1 MTTSLPTPAPERPPL
16 TWGLRDAGPDDIAI
30 EADGTTDLTPEWA
43 WGGAT
48 GRGIRV
54 AVVDS
59 GIELDHPLVGPV
71 AGSYLVTKD
80 DDEGIRVDP
89 GPGGDACGHGTACA
103 GIIRQ
108 EAPDCEL
115 YSVQVL
121 GAKFTGTG
129 EILLAGLA
137 WAIRQGF
144 DVVNLSLS
152 TTRPQLAATLREL
165 ADEAFFARTVV
176 VASAHNS
183 PVESFPWRF
192 SSVLSVGSHQQD
204 DPDLFLYNPNPPV
217 EFFAQGQDVQ
227 VAWLN
232 QGSIRTTG
240 NSFAAPRVAGR
251 AARILSKHPQLT
263 TFQLKSVLYRTAS
276 NVRTGPRPDHRGV

>member
-1 MTTSLPTPAPERPPL
+1 MTAVPSTDRPGL
-16 TWGLRDAGPDDIAI
+16 TWALRDAGPGDIAI
-30 EADGTTDLTPEWA
+30 EADGAGGLTPEWA

-59 GIELDHPLVGPV
+59 GIELGHPLIGPV
-71 AGSYLVTKD
+71 AGSYVVGRG
-80 DDEGIRVDP
+80 DEDGIRVDP

-108 EAPDCEL
+108 EAPECEL
-115 YSVQVL
+115 YSVRVL
-121 GAKFTGTG
+121 GARFTGTG

-152 TTRPQLAATLREL
+152 TTRPNLAATLREL
-165 ADEAFFARTVV
+165 ADEAFFGRTVI

-192 SSVLSVGSHQQD
+192 SSVLSVGSHGED
-204 DPDLFLYNPNPPV
+204 DPDLFLYNPHPPV
-217 EFFAQGQDVQ
+217 EFFAQGQNVQ

-232 QGSIRTTG
+232 HGTTRTTG
-240 NSFAAPRVAGR
+240 NSFAAPRLAGR
-251 AARILSKHPQLT
+251 AARILSKHPHLT

-276 NVRTGPRPDHRGV
+276 NVRTSQ